1 MNHPV
6 KPADNETSNNFDLTP
21 LGLACF
27 LGKAKIF
34 HEIVELSSIVIKI
47 FI

>member
-6 KPADNETSNNFDLTP
+6 KPVDNETSNNFGLTP

-34 HEIVELSSIVIKI
+34 HEIIELGSKVIKMLI
-47 FI
+47 